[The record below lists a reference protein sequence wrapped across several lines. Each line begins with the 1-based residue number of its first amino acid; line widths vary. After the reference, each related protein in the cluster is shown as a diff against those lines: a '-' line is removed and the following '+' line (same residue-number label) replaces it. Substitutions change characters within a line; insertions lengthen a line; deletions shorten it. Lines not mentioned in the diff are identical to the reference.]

1 MVFRPN
7 PFNST
12 FLSKIMTCL
21 WNLEMT
27 QSYEGQATCP
37 TMRQD
42 SKRYFQV
49 GTMYAWVSLKVE

>member
-1 MVFRPN
+1 MVFGSN

-12 FLSKIMTCL
+12 FLLKIMMCL

-37 TMRQD
+37 TIRQD

-49 GTMYAWVSLKVE
+49 GTMYVRESLEVE